1 MISEKMQEA
10 LNEQVNKEF
19 YSAYMYLA
27 MSAYCETLGLP
38 GFAYWMRMQYE
49 EESIHVTKMFDYI
62 LDQGGTV
69 HLKMIEEPAREYG
82 TPLEVFEKTLEHE
95 QYVTGLIHKLM
106 DLAVEE
112 RDYASQT
119 FLQWYV
125 TEQVEE
131 ESNVNNV
138 VAPLRMLDGDKG
150 GLMMIDQK
158 LAMRKTPVAPVVEN

>member
-1 MISEKMQEA
+1 MISEKMQDA

-27 MSAYCETLGLP
+27 MSAYCNNIGLP
-38 GFAYWMRMQYE
+38 GFSHWMRMQYE
-49 EESIHVTKMFDYI
+49 EENLHVTKMYDYI
-62 LDQGGTV
+62 LDQGGAV
-69 HLKMIEEPAREYG
+69 HLQTIEEPAKEYG
-82 TPLEVFEKTLEHE
+82 APVDIFQKTLEHE

-112 RDYASQT
+112 RDYATQT

-131 ESNVNNV
+131 ESNVNDIL
-138 VAPLRMLDGDKG
+138 APLRMVGDDKG
-150 GLMMIDQK
+150 GLMMLDQK
-158 LAMRKTPVAPVVEN
+158 LMQRMTPTPLVN

>member
-1 MISEKMQEA
+1 MISEKMQDA

-27 MSAYCETLGLP
+27 MSAYCNNIGLP
-38 GFAYWMRMQYE
+38 GFSHWMRMQYE
-49 EESIHVTKMFDYI
+49 EENLHVTKMYDYI
-62 LDQGGTV
+62 LDQGGAV
-69 HLKMIEEPAREYG
+69 HLKTIDEPEQEYG
-82 TPLEVFEKTLEHE
+82 APVDIFQQTLEHE

-112 RDYASQT
+112 RDYATQT

-131 ESNVNNV
+131 ESNVNDIL
-138 VAPLRMLDGDKG
+138 APLRMVGDDKG
-150 GLMMIDQK
+150 GLMMIDQQ
-158 LAMRKTPVAPVVEN
+158 LMQRLVPTPPVN

>member
-1 MISEKMQEA
+1 MISEKMQDA

-27 MSAYCETLGLP
+27 MSAYCDNLGLP

-49 EESIHVTKMFDYI
+49 EESVHVTKMFDYI
-62 LDQGGTV
+62 LAQGGSV
-69 HLKMIEEPAREYG
+69 HLKTIEEPPKEYG
-82 TPLEVFEKTLEHE
+82 SPLEVFEKTLEHE
-95 QYVTGLIHKLM
+95 QYVTRLIHKLM

-131 ESNVNNV
+131 EANVNDV
-138 VAPLRMLDGDKG
+138 VAPLRMIGEDKG

-158 LAMRKTPVAPVVEN
+158 LAMRKAPVAPVTDN

>member
-1 MISEKMQEA
+1 MISNKMLEE

-27 MSAYCETLGLP
+27 MSAYCNTIGLP
-38 GFAYWMRMQYE
+38 GFAHWMRMQYE
-49 EESIHVTKMFDYI
+49 EESMHVTKMYDYI
-62 LDQGGTV
+62 LGQGGEV
-69 HLKMIEEPAREYG
+69 HLKAIEEPAQTFG

-95 QYVTGLIHKLM
+95 QYVTSMIHKLM

-112 RDYASQT
+112 RDYATQT

-131 ESNVNNV
+131 EANVNDIL
-138 VAPLRMLDGDKG
+138 APLRMVGEDKG
-150 GLMMIDQK
+150 GLMMIDQQ
-158 LAMRKTPVAPVVEN
+158 LAGRPAPTPLAP